1 MARPI
6 LVACAQ
12 GPRTVLEVPFRS
24 KLTAGCR
31 AGSVPARQ
39 NRPLRPGGPQL
50 DSYLITTLRLTYC
63 GTRIYGYR
71 CTQGLE
77 GVSLR
82 HLTERS
88 KNKLAGLNAH
98 AAYNWRCIAA
108 SSSRRYVVKLLI
120 VVSLLVCTTV
130 CRADSSPPF
139 PFRDTKRP
147 IEERITDLINRLTL
161 EEKAQQ
167 LNHTNHGLPRLGIP
181 MWGGW
186 NQTLHGV
193 WSKQPTTLFP
203 AAIAMGATWDPEL
216 VHRVAVA
223 MSDEAR
229 ALYNAKA
236 EGPRTPHGLVFRS
249 PVINISRDPR
259 WGRIQEVFSEDPWLT
274 GRMAVAYVRGLQGD
288 DLSHLTES
296 RII

>member
-50 DSYLITTLRLTYC
+50 DSYLITTLRPTCC

-77 GVSLR
+77 GGSLR

-108 SSSRRYVVKLLI
+108 SSSRRYL
-120 VVSLLVCTTV
+120 
-130 CRADSSPPF
+130 
-139 PFRDTKRP
+139 
-147 IEERITDLINRLTL
+147 L
-161 EEKAQQ
+161 EE
-167 LNHTNHGLPRLGIP
+167 L
-181 MWGGW
+181 
-186 NQTLHGV
+186 
-193 WSKQPTTLFP
+193 
-203 AAIAMGATWDPEL
+203 AAI
-216 VHRVAVA
+216 HRQ
-223 MSDEAR
+223 
-229 ALYNAKA
+229 LYAACAFNPAS
-236 EGPRTPHGLVFRS
+236 LFFDRS
-249 PVINISRDPR
+249 VRCLRDPPSR
-259 WGRIQEVFSEDPWLT
+259 PW
-274 GRMAVAYVRGLQGD
+274 V
-288 DLSHLTES
+288 HL
-296 RII
+296 